1 MSLLMTRAP
10 YRPYVTKEWQAK
22 MHKIESCINC
32 RRCVAP
38 HCPYSLDTPR
48 LLRDQ
53 LHWYENFCQRPRVG
67 DWGKAL
73 LQAIAATHPKASL
86 CKG

>member
-1 MSLLMTRAP
+1 MTRAP
-10 YRPYVTKEWQAK
+10 YQPYITKEWQAK

-32 RRCVAP
+32 RRCVA

-53 LHWYENFCQRPRVG
+53 LHWYENFCQQHRSELG
-67 DWGKAL
+67 
-73 LQAIAATHPKASL
+73 
-86 CKG
+86 